1 MKLTNQ
7 IFSEILQTSERMIEL
22 NERTLTQLFNDLLHR
37 IAFYY
42 FVAQR
47 ESESEHMRMPS
58 TSNEIIVLEKFSISQ
73 FQNDD
78 DRYKFDKQFFIFGK
92 KLNLSQ

>member
-1 MKLTNQ
+1 
-7 IFSEILQTSERMIEL
+7 MIEL

-47 ESESEHMRMPS
+47 ESDRRRDSEHMRMPS